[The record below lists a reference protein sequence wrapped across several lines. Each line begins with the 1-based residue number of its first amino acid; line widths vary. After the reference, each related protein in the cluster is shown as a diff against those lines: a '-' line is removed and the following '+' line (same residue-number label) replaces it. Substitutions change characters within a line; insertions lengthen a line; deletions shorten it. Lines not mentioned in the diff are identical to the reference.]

1 MIDVVSVSFFVLL
14 ISLADLNL
22 TLIWLLPI
30 SWNNLAN
37 IDAAGIS
44 NYLTID
50 FVCIMYI
57 TMNIVLVIIAVLVG
71 KRQNVEVHMVT

>member
-1 MIDVVSVSFFVLL
+1 MIDVVIVSFFVLL

-22 TLIWLLPI
+22 TFIWLLPI
-30 SWNNLAN
+30 RWNNLAN

>member
-1 MIDVVSVSFFVLL
+1 MIDVVIVSFFVLL

-57 TMNIVLVIIAVLVG
+57 TMNICVSYYSSIGG
-71 KRQNVEVHMVT
+71 KKAKC